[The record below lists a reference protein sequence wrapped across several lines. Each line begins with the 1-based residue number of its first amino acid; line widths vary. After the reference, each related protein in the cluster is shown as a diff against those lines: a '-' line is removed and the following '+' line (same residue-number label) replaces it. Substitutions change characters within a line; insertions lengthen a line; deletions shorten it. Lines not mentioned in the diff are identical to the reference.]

1 MSLTTKLPRVVCS
14 IVSKPKNEHLFG
26 HIKKMLLL
34 SSHQR
39 SSEFFKECIKTKDQD
54 VMELK
59 WLLVSAS
66 IAGLL
71 SSENENDDKTHI

>member
-1 MSLTTKLPRVVCS
+1 
-14 IVSKPKNEHLFG
+14 
-26 HIKKMLLL
+26 MLLL

-71 SSENENDDKTHI
+71 SSEYENDDKTHI